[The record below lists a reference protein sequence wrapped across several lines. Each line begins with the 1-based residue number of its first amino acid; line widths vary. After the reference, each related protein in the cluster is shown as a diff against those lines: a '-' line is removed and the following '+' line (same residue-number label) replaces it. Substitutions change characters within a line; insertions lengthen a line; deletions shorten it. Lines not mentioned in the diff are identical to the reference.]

1 MLRRSTTRR
10 TRLAD
15 LAELVRA
22 PAALTVPGDVLAGAV
37 AAGNLRPARLAG
49 LAASSIAIYWAG
61 MALNDWSDRDLDA
74 VERPERPIPSGRV
87 SPRTAFTVASSL
99 TATGLALSA
108 LAGDRHTFRTS
119 AALAATAWTY
129 DLTAKNT
136 PLGPAVMA
144 AARSLDVLVGAGNN
158 RRAALPAAA
167 AIGTHILTT
176 TYISRGEVHGS
187 TPTTSQAA
195 LATTTAIT
203 AATAFP
209 WEAHLGLRGPTSD
222 RPKPPAHLGAPTP
235 PPAPKRR
242 SALGPAIR
250 ALVGSAPFGAHLSP
264 GPAVTRHSAGKAALA
279 SHRLSGAGGG
289 LVAAVF
295 AGLYARS
302 VGRAQVVA
310 AKDPSAENLRKAVGA
325 GIHGLVPLQAAWCA
339 RGGKPLVGAGL
350 MAALPLAKA
359 LARKVSPT

>member
-1 MLRRSTTRR
+1 MLRRTTKRSR
-10 TRLAD
+10 SRLAD

-37 AAGNLRPARLAG
+37 AAGNLRPTRVAG

-87 SPRTAFTVASSL
+87 TAGTALSLASSL
-99 TATGLALSA
+99 TAAGLALSA
-108 LAGDRHTFRTS
+108 FAGDRHTFRTS
-119 AALAATAWTY
+119 AVLAATAWTY
-129 DLTAKNT
+129 DLKAKNT
-136 PLGPAVMA
+136 SLGPAVMA

-167 AIGTHILTT
+167 AIGTHILAT
-176 TYISRGEVHGS
+176 TYISQGEVHGS
-187 TPTTSQAA
+187 TPTSARAA

-203 AATAFP
+203 AATA
-209 WEAHLGLRGPTSD
+209 RPTSARLSAGSAST
-222 RPKPPAHLGAPTP
+222 RPGSGSGSTRLGA
-235 PPAPKRR
+235 
-242 SALGPAIR
+242 GPALR
-250 ALVGSAPFGAHLSP
+250 NAEPSTAGALL
-264 GPAVTRHSAGKAALA
+264 
-279 SHRLSGAGGG
+279 
-289 LVAAVF
+289 AAVF
-295 AGLYARS
+295 AGLFARS
-302 VGRAQVVA
+302 VGSAQLVA
-310 AKDPSAENLRKAVGA
+310 AGDPSAANLRKAVGA

>member
-1 MLRRSTTRR
+1 MLRRTTKRP
-10 TRLAD
+10 RLAD

-37 AAGNLRPARLAG
+37 AAGNLRPTRLAG
-49 LAASSIAIYWAG
+49 LAASSVALYWAG

-87 SPRTAFTVASSL
+87 TPRTALSLASSL
-99 TATGLALSA
+99 TAAGLALSG

-129 DLTAKNT
+129 DLKAKNT
-136 PLGPAVMA
+136 PLGPVVMA

-167 AIGTHILTT
+167 AIGAHILTT
-176 TYISRGEVHGS
+176 TYISQGEVHGS
-187 TPTTSQAA
+187 TPTSSRAA

-203 AATAFP
+203 AATA
-209 WEAHLGLRGPTSD
+209 
-222 RPKPPAHLGAPTP
+222 RPASTLPGAIGTLL
-235 PPAPKRR
+235 
-242 SALGPAIR
+242 SAA
-250 ALVGSAPFGAHLSP
+250 
-264 GPAVTRHSAGKAALA
+264 
-279 SHRLSGAGGG
+279 
-289 LVAAVF
+289 F
-295 AGLYARS
+295 AGLFARS
-302 VGRAQVVA
+302 VGQAQLVA
-310 AKDPSAENLRKAVGA
+310 AGDPSAANLRKAVGA

-339 RGGKPLVGAGL
+339 RGGAPAVGAGL
-350 MAALPLAKA
+350 LAAFPLAKA

>member
-1 MLRRSTTRR
+1 MLRRTTKRS
-10 TRLAD
+10 RLAD

-37 AAGNLRPARLAG
+37 AAGNLRPTRVAG

-87 SPRTAFTVASSL
+87 TPGTALSLASSL
-99 TATGLALSA
+99 TAAGLALSA
-108 LAGDRHTFRTS
+108 FAGDRHTFRTS
-119 AALAATAWTY
+119 AVLAATAWTY
-129 DLTAKNT
+129 DLKAKNT

-167 AIGTHILTT
+167 AIGTHILAT
-176 TYISRGEVHGS
+176 TYISQGEVHGS
-187 TPTTSQAA
+187 TPTSSRAA

-203 AATAFP
+203 AATA
-209 WEAHLGLRGPTSD
+209 RPTSV
-222 RPKPPAHLGAPTP
+222 RPSTGSASTRLSAGSASTRLSAGSASTRLSAGSASTRLSAGSASTRPGTGSTRLGAG
-235 PPAPKRR
+235 PALR
-242 SALGPAIR
+242 SAEPSTAG
-250 ALVGSAPFGAHLSP
+250 ALL
-264 GPAVTRHSAGKAALA
+264 
-279 SHRLSGAGGG
+279 
-289 LVAAVF
+289 AAVF
-295 AGLYARS
+295 AGLFARS
-302 VGRAQVVA
+302 VGSAQLVA
-310 AKDPSAENLRKAVGA
+310 AGDPSAANLRKAVGA

-350 MAALPLAKA
+350 MAALPMAKA

>member
-1 MLRRSTTRR
+1 MLRRTTRR
-10 TRLAD
+10 PRLAD

-37 AAGNLRPARLAG
+37 AAGNLRPTRLAG
-49 LAASSIAIYWAG
+49 LAASSVAIYWAG

-87 SPRTAFTVASSL
+87 SPRTALSLASSL
-99 TATGLALSA
+99 TAAGLALSA

-129 DLTAKNT
+129 DLKAKNT
-136 PLGPAVMA
+136 PLGPVVMA

-167 AIGTHILTT
+167 AIGAHILGT
-176 TYISRGEVHGS
+176 TYISQGEVHGS
-187 TPTTSQAA
+187 TPTSSRAA

-203 AATAFP
+203 AATA
-209 WEAHLGLRGPTSD
+209 RPTS
-222 RPKPPAHLGAPTP
+222 TP
-235 PPAPKRR
+235 R
-242 SALGPAIR
+242 SAPPSS
-250 ALVGSAPFGAHLSP
+250 VGTLLS
-264 GPAVTRHSAGKAALA
+264 
-279 SHRLSGAGGG
+279 
-289 LVAAVF
+289 AVF
-295 AGLYARS
+295 AGLFARS
-302 VGRAQVVA
+302 VGQAQLVA
-310 AKDPSAENLRKAVGA
+310 AGDPSAANLRKAVGA